1 MTFNRK
7 FVRVSLGMVV
17 FGLALLL
24 SIIAS
29 ALVMAD
35 RSNESF
41 DRLVD
46 ELAIRNAAS
55 DLFSLMQDAET
66 GQRGFILTLNPDF
79 LEPYHEAS
87 SQIPKAEDTLQ
98 KLLDDHPAYESDM
111 QPVYALIDSKMAEM
125 AQTID
130 MANKGQL
137 AEANDI
143 IQRGFGQN
151 LMSSIRDRMQAIID
165 VADDNVQKNI
175 KKQVEGAA
183 QLKWVIVGAGA
194 AIVIVLGGAIF
205 IIQRHVM
212 SLNAAR
218 RQVVELNSDL
228 EERVAERTEDLLRA
242 NQEIQ
247 RFAYIVTHDLR
258 APLVNIM
265 GFTSELEMS
274 LERLKTYVLSD
285 GKTLSEHDITDARE
299 AATTDVPEALNF
311 IRSSTSKMDGLINAI
326 LKISRDGRRQ
336 LKPERFN
343 IREIAE
349 TSANSLQHRIDEGG
363 GEIEIVLPAM
373 QVNSDRLSLDQI
385 FTNIVDNAIKY
396 RNPDVP
402 LRIVIDGARTGRYMQ
417 VEFRDN
423 GRGIAP
429 EDQER
434 VFELFRRAGQQN
446 QKGDGIGLAHVRS
459 MARNLGG
466 DVTVRSKVGEGST
479 FVLRI
484 PADLSEFLKRV

>member
-1 MTFNRK
+1 MTFNRR
-7 FVRVSLGMVV
+7 FVQLSFGMVV

-24 SIIAS
+24 FIIGS
-29 ALVMAD
+29 ALFMAD
-35 RSNESF
+35 RSNRSF
-41 DRLVD
+41 DSLVD

-55 DLFSLMQDAET
+55 DLFSMMQDAET
-66 GQRGFILTLNPDF
+66 GQRGYILTLNPDF
-79 LEPYHEAS
+79 LKPYHDAVS
-87 SQIPKAEDTLQ
+87 RIPVAEDKLQ
-98 KLLDDHPAYESDM
+98 QLLNNHPAYESDM
-111 QPVYALIDSKMAEM
+111 RPIYEMIDSKLQEM
-125 AQTID
+125 AQTVEL
-130 MANKGQL
+130 AGKGQI

-151 LMSSIRDRMQAIID
+151 LMSNIRQRMQAIID
-165 VADDNVQKNI
+165 IADNNVNRNI
-175 KKQVEGAA
+175 ARQVESSAH
-183 QLKWVIVGAGA
+183 LKWVIVGAGV

-205 IIQRHVM
+205 VIQRHVM
-212 SLNAAR
+212 SLSAAR
-218 RQVVELNSDL
+218 RQVIELNADL

-274 LERLKTYVLSD
+274 LERLKTYVLAD
-285 GKTLSEHDITDARE
+285 GKPLSEQDITDARE
-299 AATTDVPEALNF
+299 AAATDVPEALEF

-336 LKPERFN
+336 LKPERFDV
-343 IREIAE
+343 RDVAEI
-349 TSANSLQHRIDEGG
+349 SANSLQHRIAEGD
-363 GEIEIVLPAM
+363 GEIDIVVPAM

-385 FTNIVDNAIKY
+385 FTNIIDNAIKY
-396 RNPDVP
+396 RNLDVP
-402 LRIVIDGARTGRYMQ
+402 LRIVVDGARTGRFVQ
-417 VEFRDN
+417 IEFNDN

-459 MARNLGG
+459 LARNLGG

-479 FVLRI
+479 FVVRI
-484 PADLSEFLKRV
+484 PADLAEFLKRV